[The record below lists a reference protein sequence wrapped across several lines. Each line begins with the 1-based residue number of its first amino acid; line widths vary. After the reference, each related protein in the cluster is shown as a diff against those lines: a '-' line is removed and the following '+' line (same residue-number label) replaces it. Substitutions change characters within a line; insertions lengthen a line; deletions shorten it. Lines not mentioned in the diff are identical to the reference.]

1 MTRDLARVA
10 LDKMRGGP
18 LLAVSPERSEA
29 ILAAAFEQLIATA
42 IAATREAVAEEH
54 AACLAIAHE
63 YGKGSSGD
71 HVERLIRARG
81 AK

>member
-1 MTRDLARVA
+1 MARDLARVA
-10 LDKMRGGP
+10 IDKMRGGP

-42 IAATREAVAEEH
+42 IDAARQARDEEKEACALLCDATRSPIGSRLAAT
-54 AACLAIAHE
+54 
-63 YGKGSSGD
+63 
-71 HVERLIRARG
+71 IRARG